1 MYNSLFVK
9 AVYYERR
16 ILHFLHKARYVSMGF
31 CILCQN
37 MLLYWDI
44 LYLLYIQ
51 EVQVGELFDKIH
63 IYRRI

>member
-1 MYNSLFVK
+1 
-9 AVYYERR
+9 
-16 ILHFLHKARYVSMGF
+16 
-31 CILCQN
+31 